1 MEGRRVANRIFL
13 TVFTLWALAMVVPD
27 LHRLFR
33 PLGSFGF
40 YTDNDGLV
48 TDVHGPFLEEQN
60 SPAFEAGMRPGDRLD
75 LARMR
80 CIPVATNRCASALAA
95 LGGLRLVSPGRRGEF
110 TLAATPERPARQIEL
125 VAKQRPFS
133 FWVLAVLL
141 LDQTAAILVILAAA
155 WLVWTRPGLMTWGF
169 FLYVIWFNPG
179 QSYEFYALLQ
189 HSPVALLMQDIAGA
203 LAQAVGYAGF
213 IAFALRVPRDESAPR
228 WRPVEKGLPFV
239 AILLAILLSLS
250 FANLFGFPTETVT
263 RIGISSG
270 FAVSAVVLLILLVR
284 RKELPPHDYQRLR
297 WVIWGCVIGLPALTI
312 AEIGQETSLFT
323 TLFDVWEAGE
333 PPPEEVWGLLLLV
346 NGVLCLF
353 VSEAIRRSRV
363 VTVAIPLRRVTIL
376 GLLLSVP
383 TLFLHQEI
391 EHWRESISE
400 SVNLPGF
407 AWIGLAAALL
417 FIISRIHE
425 GAVHLA
431 DRHFNRAVV
440 EAEKRLSHAI
450 LNARSVA
457 EVESHLVHGVYDA
470 LHLASASLFRVED
483 GKFLRVSEDHGW
495 DDASA
500 RELDPQDGMLAPLRE
515 RRPFNVD
522 RDGARR
528 NQLPEGLTRPV
539 LAVPIGDRFRCQAVA
554 FYGAHAA
561 GDDLN
566 RDERAM
572 LARLAPEAAS
582 VLAKL
587 EHDRLCRRIA
597 ALESALDLAT
607 AEMGAQQPRRPKV
620 S

>member
-1 MEGRRVANRIFL
+1 M
-13 TVFTLWALAMVVPD
+13 
-27 LHRLFR
+27 
-33 PLGSFGF
+33 
-40 YTDNDGLV
+40 
-48 TDVHGPFLEEQN
+48 
-60 SPAFEAGMRPGDRLD
+60 
-75 LARMR
+75 
-80 CIPVATNRCASALAA
+80 
-95 LGGLRLVSPGRRGEF
+95 
-110 TLAATPERPARQIEL
+110 
-125 VAKQRPFS
+125 
-133 FWVLAVLL
+133 
-141 LDQTAAILVILAAA
+141 
-155 WLVWTRPGLMTWGF
+155 
-169 FLYVIWFNPG
+169 
-179 QSYEFYALLQ
+179 
-189 HSPVALLMQDIAGA
+189 
-203 LAQAVGYAGF
+203 
-213 IAFALRVPRDESAPR
+213 
-228 WRPVEKGLPFV
+228 
-239 AILLAILLSLS
+239 SLS
-250 FANLFGFPTETVT
+250 FANLFGFATETET

-270 FAVSAVVLLILLVR
+270 FAVSACAFLILLIR

-323 TLFDVWEAGE
+323 TLFDMLEAGE
-333 PPPEEVWGLLLLV
+333 PPPEEVWGLLVLV

-383 TLFLHQEI
+383 ALFLHQEI
-391 EHWRESISE
+391 EHLRESISE
-400 SVNLPGF
+400 SVSLPGF
-407 AWIGLAAALL
+407 AWIALAAALL

-425 GAVHLA
+425 GAVHLV

-450 LNARSVA
+450 LDARSIA
-457 EVESHLVHGVYDA
+457 EVESHLVQGVYDA
-470 LHLASASLFRVED
+470 LHLASASLFRAED
-483 GKFLRVSEDHGW
+483 GKFLRTSENHGW

-500 RELDPQDGMLAPLRE
+500 RELDPQDAMLAPLRV
-515 RRPFNVD
+515 RRPFSVD

-528 NQLPEGLTRPV
+528 NHLPEGLTRPV
-539 LAVPIGDRFRCQAVA
+539 LAVPIGDRFRCYAVV

-566 RDERAM
+566 QDERAM

-607 AEMGAQQPRRPKV
+607 AEMGAQQPRRPRV